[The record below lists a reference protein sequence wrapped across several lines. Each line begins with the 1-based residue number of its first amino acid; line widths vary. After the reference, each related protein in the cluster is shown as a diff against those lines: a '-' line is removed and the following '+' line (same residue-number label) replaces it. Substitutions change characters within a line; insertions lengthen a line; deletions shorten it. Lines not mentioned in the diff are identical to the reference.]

1 MPARAAEESI
11 YNLLPT
17 STSTSAVP
25 TPLYHSKH
33 PHSTPPTASTFGASI
48 ATAAVVTN
56 CGGDYH
62 SPALTHQFKKEYAQ
76 FGPKES
82 ARPNPTDFQSAHTHT
97 ELTAVQRYEYDGR
110 RKAPLDTKGVARG
123 DRRERNF
130 IAENTTKAVKSTPN
144 TAASTTSSLAPFNY
158 RTKPE
163 YGQVPAYL
171 DTVKA
176 AVEEEKEM
184 IASLT
189 QLAVSARGQLL
200 SEVERVEVV
209 TGLKQRWEELMA
221 QYQVLTHMTSNTLS
235 MGNLKRKE
243 ELERKLSEVEK
254 AIRKMDKQHV
264 MVLQ

>member
-1 MPARAAEESI
+1 MPVRAADESI
-11 YNLLPT
+11 YNLLPA
-17 STSTSAVP
+17 STSASA
-25 TPLYHSKH
+25 TASPLYQSKH

-48 ATAAVVTN
+48 ATATVVTN
-56 CGGDYH
+56 CGGNYH
-62 SPALTHQFKKEYAQ
+62 SPALTHDFKKQYAQ
-76 FGPKES
+76 FGPKDS
-82 ARPNPTDFQSAHTHT
+82 ARPVPADFQAAHTHST
-97 ELTAVQRYEYDGR
+97 LRDVQKYEYEGR
-110 RKAPLDTKGVARG
+110 RKAALDTKGQAKH
-123 DRRERNF
+123 DRKERNF
-130 IAENTTKAVKSTPN
+130 IAENTTKAVNSAPN
-144 TAASTTSSLAPFNY
+144 TATAASLGPFSY
-158 RTKPE
+158 RTKPD

-189 QLAVSARGQLL
+189 QPAVSARGQLL
-200 SEVERVEVV
+200 SESERVGVL
-209 TGLKQRWEELMA
+209 TGLKQRWEELMG

-243 ELERKLSEVEK
+243 ELERKLSDVEK